1 VKSFETADIR
11 NFVLAGHSGS
21 GKTTLAEAMLFTAG
35 ATNRLGRVSD
45 GTATL
50 DFTPEEQKKHTG
62 VSLALAQFEFQG
74 RKYNLLDA
82 PGYADFIGEVCAGIR
97 AADFGVV
104 VVSSTAGVEPDTER
118 HFEMLEEEGR
128 SRFIAIN
135 GMDKEQADFAKVVAS
150 LREALSDRVIPVYL
164 PIGAGPDFHGLVD
177 VLAGQALLFEG
188 KDVVVGAVPAD
199 LRAMAEDA
207 RGKLVE
213 LAAESDDAFLE
224 KYLETLELSIEE
236 TRVGLRKG
244 IAAGKIFPV
253 IPVSGEKNR
262 GAGVLLRFLAD
273 FGPSPADL
281 PGTPVTKGG
290 QGEETLI
297 AASPAGPL
305 AALIFK
311 VSSEFTAQ
319 EIALLRVY
327 SGTIQSGNDVYNSNH
342 DSSERIGQLYNFLGK
357 ERSDLDHLAAGDIG
371 AVAKLKTT
379 SLGDTLST
387 KERRLVAR
395 PIDFPPPVHEIAIRT
410 KNKGDEEKVGTG
422 LAKLREEDATF
433 QLEIQGD
440 LHQTLLRCMGDQHV
454 DVLLERLHRRFKVEV
469 ETFKPRLP
477 YRETIKGTADVS
489 YRHKKQ
495 TGGRGQ
501 FADVSIKIEPVPR
514 GQGYV
519 FSNEIVGG
527 VIPTKFI
534 PAVEKGILEALPEGV
549 IAGYPVVDVK
559 VRLHFGGHP
568 DGDSSEMAIK
578 IAAINAFRNGM
589 KEAKPVLLEPI
600 SEVQVDVPE
609 EFTGGV
615 MGDLSSRRGKILGM
629 EPGPKSQRIRAAVP
643 RGELYRYSTTL
654 RTLTQGRAR
663 FAQTFSHYEEVP
675 REYVDK
681 LVEELKKEREAES

>member
-1 VKSFETADIR
+1 MKSYETTDIR
-11 NFVLAGHSGS
+11 NFVLAGHSGC
-21 GKTTLAEAMLFTAG
+21 GKTTLAEAMLLTAG
-35 ATNRLGRVSD
+35 AISRQGRVSE

-74 RKYNLLDA
+74 RKLNLLDA

-97 AADFGVV
+97 AADFGVI

-118 HFEMLEEEGR
+118 HFEMLAEEGR
-128 SRFIAIN
+128 GRFLAVN
-135 GMDKEQADFAKVVAS
+135 GMDKEQADFGKVLAA
-150 LREALSDRVIPVYL
+150 LREALSDRVVPLYL
-164 PIGAGPDFHGLVD
+164 PIGVGPDFRGLVD
-177 VLAGQALLFEG
+177 VLEGKAYSVEG
-188 KDVVVGAVPAD
+188 KDTKEIPVPSD
-199 LRAMAEDA
+199 LQAAAEDA

-224 KYLETLELSIEE
+224 KYLETLELSLEE
-236 TRVGLRKG
+236 TQVGLRKG

-253 IPVSGEKNR
+253 IPVSAEKNR
-262 GAGVLLRFLAD
+262 GASMLLRALVD
-273 FGPSPADL
+273 YGPSPADL
-281 PGTPVTKGG
+281 SGTPVTKGG
-290 QGEETLI
+290 QGEETVLP
-297 AASPAGPL
+297 ASSAGPL

-319 EIALLRVY
+319 EISLLRVY
-327 SGTIQSGNDVYNSNH
+327 SGSIQSGNDVYNSNQ
-342 DSSERIGQLYNFLGK
+342 DSTERIGQPYNFLGK
-357 ERSDLDHLAAGDIG
+357 ERSDVDSVSAGDIG

-379 SLGDTLST
+379 GLGDTLST
-387 KERRLVAR
+387 KERRLMVR
-395 PIDFPPPVHEIAIRT
+395 PLAFPPPVHEIAIRT
-410 KNKGDEEKVGTG
+410 KNKGDEERVGTG
-422 LAKLREEDATF
+422 LAKLREEDPTF
-433 QLEIQGD
+433 QIDNQGD
-440 LHQTLLRCMGDQHV
+440 LRQTLMRCMGDQHV

-501 FADVSIKIEPVPR
+501 FADVSIKLEPLPR
-514 GQGYV
+514 GQGYE

-559 VRLHFGGHP
+559 VRLHFGGYH
-568 DGDSSEMAIK
+568 DVDSSEMAFK
-578 IAAINAFRNGM
+578 IAAINAFRNAM
-589 KEAKPVLLEPI
+589 TDARPVLLEPI

-629 EPGPKSQRIRAAVP
+629 EPGPRSQRIRAAVP

-663 FAQTFSHYEEVP
+663 FGQTFSHYEEVP
-675 REYVDK
+675 REFVDK
-681 LVEELKKEREAES
+681 LVEELKKEKEAES

>member
-1 VKSFETADIR
+1 
-11 NFVLAGHSGS
+11 
-21 GKTTLAEAMLFTAG
+21 
-35 ATNRLGRVSD
+35 
-45 GTATL
+45 
-50 DFTPEEQKKHTG
+50 
-62 VSLALAQFEFQG
+62 
-74 RKYNLLDA
+74 
-82 PGYADFIGEVCAGIR
+82 
-97 AADFGVV
+97 
-104 VVSSTAGVEPDTER
+104 
-118 HFEMLEEEGR
+118 
-128 SRFIAIN
+128 
-135 GMDKEQADFAKVVAS
+135 
-150 LREALSDRVIPVYL
+150 
-164 PIGAGPDFHGLVD
+164 
-177 VLAGQALLFEG
+177 
-188 KDVVVGAVPAD
+188 
-199 LRAMAEDA
+199 
-207 RGKLVE
+207 
-213 LAAESDDAFLE
+213 
-224 KYLETLELSIEE
+224 
-236 TRVGLRKG
+236 
-244 IAAGKIFPV
+244 
-253 IPVSGEKNR
+253 
-262 GAGVLLRFLAD
+262 
-273 FGPSPADL
+273 
-281 PGTPVTKGG
+281 
-290 QGEETLI
+290 
-297 AASPAGPL
+297 
-305 AALIFK
+305 
-311 VSSEFTAQ
+311 
-319 EIALLRVY
+319 
-327 SGTIQSGNDVYNSNH
+327 
-342 DSSERIGQLYNFLGK
+342 
-357 ERSDLDHLAAGDIG
+357 
-371 AVAKLKTT
+371 VAKLKTT
-379 SLGDTLST
+379 GLGDTLST
-387 KERRLVAR
+387 KERRLVVR
-395 PIDFPPPVHEIAIRT
+395 PIVFPPPVHEIAIRT

-440 LHQTLLRCMGDQHV
+440 LHQSLLRCMGDQHV
-454 DVLLERLHRRFKVEV
+454 DVILERLHRRFKVEV

-501 FADVSIKIEPVPR
+501 FADVSIKVEPVPR

-559 VRLHFGGHP
+559 VRLHFGGYH
-568 DGDSSEMAIK
+568 DVDSSEMAFK
-578 IAAINAFRNGM
+578 IASINAFRNGL
-589 KEAKPVLLEPI
+589 KEARPVLLEPI